1 MCRCSMAL
9 YIPSA
14 RQSVFISIIS
24 FFLDREGRS
33 LHELIVSIAKS
44 GLFVY
49 HLFR

>member
-14 RQSVFISIIS
+14 RQSVFVFIIS
-24 FFLDREGRS
+24 FLDREGHS

>member
-1 MCRCSMAL
+1 MRRCSMAL

-14 RQSVFISIIS
+14 RQRVFISIIS
-24 FFLDREGRS
+24 FLDREGRS